1 MDRMVRDLYPAY
13 HMAATAILPA
23 PEDVADLVPRPGSVT
38 WRIAGDGRLLAGAGY
53 ALLLQVAHPVVGAG
67 VAQHSDYRNDP
78 WGRLW
83 RTLDYVNLTIFGGP
97 EAAAEIGRR
106 TREMHKRIKGVR
118 PDGER
123 YHALEPEAFAWV
135 HATLAHSILRSHEL
149 FGVRPSAWERE
160 RFYAD
165 WRRVGR
171 LIGVRERDLPAG
183 LGAFNRYFDAMV
195 DDVLVDNETVHGVLE
210 TLVKPAR
217 PDVPLLPEG
226 AWKVLRVPAA
236 RGGLIVTSGMLGPK
250 LRARF
255 GLPWTRSD
263 AVQFN
268 AIAAASRASGP
279 VLPRRLRAFGPT
291 YLDWRRDAIRATGIA
306 V

>member
-1 MDRMVRDLYPAY
+1 
-13 HMAATAILPA
+13 MAATAILPDQD
-23 PEDVADLVPRPGSVT
+23 DVADLVPRPGSVT

-67 VAQHSDYRNDP
+67 VAQHSDYRSDP

-83 RTLDYVNLTIFGGP
+83 RTLDYVNLSVFGGP
-97 EAAAEIGRR
+97 EAAGEIGRR
-106 TREMHKRIKGVR
+106 TRAMHKRIKGVR

-149 FGVRPSAWERE
+149 FGVRPTAWEQE

-165 WRRVGR
+165 WRRIGR

-183 LGAFNRYFDAMV
+183 LAEFNRYFDRMV
-195 DDVLVDNETVHGVLE
+195 DEVLVDNETVHGVLE
-210 TLVKPAR
+210 TLVAPAK
-217 PDVPLLPEG
+217 PDVPMLSDA
-226 AWKVLRVPAA
+226 AWRVLRLPAA
-236 RGGLIVTSGMLGPK
+236 RAGRLITSGMLGPK

-255 GLPWTRSD
+255 GLPWTGAD
-263 AVQFN
+263 HAQFTVLS
-268 AIAAASRASGP
+268 AASRASGP
-279 VLPRRLRAFGPT
+279 VLPRRMKAFGPT
-291 YLDWRRDAIRATGIA
+291 YLALRKDAIRATGIPL
-306 V
+306 